1 MTKAERELGIL
12 LEGVQNV
19 VVVDKDWGDSGKGKI
34 VDFMS
39 SKFNIVSRFEGGANA
54 GHTVVLPFGA
64 YIGHLIPMGI
74 THGKI
79 CVLPQGELFDPYQ
92 FFKEIEEFK
101 QKSKRQPPP
110 IYVSGNAPL
119 KLPWDPLIEGWIEY
133 VRGGSATGT
142 TGKGI
147 GSIAANQKLR
157 IGPRVNYIF
166 FPEKLKEDLE
176 IFYRAWSPV
185 FKAIVENQA
194 IKKDGVPIK
203 EEDIPTVN
211 RVLGELIGLA
221 TRLKPFVIDT
231 RAFLYNAWKKGK
243 KILSE
248 GAQGLMLDE
257 FGTYHYNT
265 AGNCTASGAARGT
278 GLPLQA
284 IGPVIVVA
292 KAYTTRVGNGPYPTE
307 LWNRYDAEKAPEIF
321 PRLFTEGTED
331 RRKFLKDTLAKINAG
346 DASDA
351 EIGFYLQ
358 VKGFELGATTGRGR
372 STGWPDLVI
381 AHYCVQINNP
391 WFWAFTRLDILSG
404 LKKIKVAKK
413 YLYQGKKIPA
423 GTMLSPSWLLNKV
436 DVIYDEL
443 DGWEQ
448 DISGMTDLKK
458 LPKRTKEYLEY
469 WEEKTGRPVGFIS
482 TGPKRHQIII
492 KEPLK
497 LRKFLKQVS

>member
-1 MTKAERELGIL
+1 MTKAEIQLGALI
-12 LEGVQNV
+12 EGLPSV

-39 SKFNIVSRFEGGANA
+39 SRFPIVSRFGGGANA

-79 CVLPQGELFDPYQ
+79 CVLPQEELFDPYQ

-119 KLPWDPLIEGWIEY
+119 KLPWDPLIEAWIECS
-133 VRGGSATGT
+133 RGVGATGT

-166 FPEKLKEDLE
+166 YPEMLKKELE
-176 IFYRAWSPV
+176 VFYRAWRPIFEEIV
-185 FKAIVENQA
+185 KAQLVQ
-194 IKKDGVPIK
+194 KDGVPIK
-203 EEDIPTVN
+203 EQDIPSVN
-211 RVLGELIGLA
+211 SVLGELIGLA
-221 TRLKPFVIDT
+221 ERLKPFVIDT
-231 RAFLYNAWKKGK
+231 RAFLYKAWKKGK
-243 KILSE
+243 KILFE

-265 AGNCTASGAARGT
+265 TGICTASGAARGT

-292 KAYTTRVGNGPYPTE
+292 KAYTTRVGNGPFPTE
-307 LWNRYDAEKAPEIF
+307 LWNRRDAEKAPEIF
-321 PRLFTEGTED
+321 RRLFVEGEE
-331 RRKFLKDTLAKINAG
+331 REKYLKDTLAKINAG
-346 DASDA
+346 DAPDS
-351 EIGFYLQ
+351 EIGLYLQ
-358 VKGFELGATTGRGR
+358 VKGHELGATTGRGR

-381 AHYCVQINNP
+381 AKYCVEINNP
-391 WFWAFTRLDILSG
+391 WFWAFTRMDILSG
-404 LKKIKVAKK
+404 LKKIKVAKE
-413 YLYQGKKIPA
+413 YLYEGNKVPA
-423 GTMLSPSWLLNKV
+423 GTMLSPSWLLKDV
-436 DVIYDEL
+436 RVIYDEL
-443 DGWEQ
+443 DGWEE
-448 DISGMTDLKK
+448 DISGITDLKR
-458 LPKRTKEYLEY
+458 LPVKTREYLEY

-482 TGPKRHQIII
+482 TGPRRHQIII

-497 LRKFLKQVS
+497 LKKFLKQVS